1 MKKVLSLLL
10 ILTMTVSLFSL
21 AVSALLTSNRS
32 EVQSMVVFGDSIS
45 TGYGLEGNVSTRASY
60 ANLVAEALDLRQGN
74 GYVNYAVDGY
84 TSKDIYNTVQ
94 RQSAAVA
101 GADLILLTCGGNDIL
116 RHAISIAVS
125 VSGAHTTNLVQIA
138 MTILQMPE
146 EQVNAALHSEANE
159 QIISNAL
166 NEYRTNME
174 SLVTYLKAT
183 APDARVIFLT
193 QYNPLSGIP
202 FGTVLDLYAE
212 EVIGRLNTIMVEVA
226 KAGGCEIVDTHA
238 VMVKR
243 GLELSNILA
252 SDIHP
257 NAAGHAEMAKMVKTY
272 LGIPEQAVEQTTT
285 LPTVT
290 TTEPVMTTTLPVT
303 EATTATTSVTTA
315 QVTYAT
321 TTSATTQTA
330 ASTTAVLE
338 VPVDTSGTVTEST
351 SDSQAAVT
359 TSEEISSEEPTQ
371 SDTEQDSTAPW
382 VVVVGASL
390 LLVGI
395 GGTVL
400 AFVLRKKN

>member
-1 MKKVLSLLL
+1 
-10 ILTMTVSLFSL
+10 
-21 AVSALLTSNRS
+21 
-32 EVQSMVVFGDSIS
+32 MVVFGDSIS
-45 TGYGLEGNVSTRASY
+45 TGYGLEGDVSTRASY

-74 GYVNYAVDGY
+74 GYVNYAEDGY
-84 TSKDIYNTVQ
+84 TSEDIYNTVQ
-94 RQSAAVA
+94 QQSAAVA
-101 GADLILLTCGGNDIL
+101 DADLILLTCGGNDIL
-116 RHAISIAVS
+116 KHAISIAIS
-125 VSGAHTTNLVQIA
+125 VSGVNTTNLIQIA

>member
-21 AVSALLTSNRS
+21 AVSALLTSNRN

-45 TGYGLEGNVSTRASY
+45 TGYGLEGDVSTRASY

-94 RQSAAVA
+94 QQSAAVA
-101 GADLILLTCGGNDIL
+101 DADLILLTCGGNDIL
-116 RHAISIAVS
+116 KHAISIAIS
-125 VSGAHTTNLVQIA
+125 VSGVNTTDLIKIA
-138 MTILQMPE
+138 MTILQMPA

-159 QIISNAL
+159 QIISKAL

-212 EVIGRLNTIMVEVA
+212 EVIGRLNTIMSEVA
-226 KAGGCEIVDTHA
+226 EAGGCEIVDTHA

-351 SDSQAAVT
+351 SDSQASVT